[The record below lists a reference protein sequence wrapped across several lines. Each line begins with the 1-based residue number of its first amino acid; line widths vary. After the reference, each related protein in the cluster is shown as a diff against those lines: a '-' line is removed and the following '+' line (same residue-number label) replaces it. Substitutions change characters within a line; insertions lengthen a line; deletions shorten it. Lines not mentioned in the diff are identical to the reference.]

1 MRVLKFLHAADLHL
15 DSPMRGLE
23 RYEGAPADQIRGA
36 TRRALENL
44 VRLAIDENVA
54 LVIIAGDL
62 YDTDWKDYNTALF
75 LSQQM
80 SKLRQAGI
88 RVFVVTGNHDAASQ
102 ITRSLR
108 MPGNVRFLSTREPE
122 TVLLEELGIAIHGQ
136 GFAERAVR
144 YDLSAE
150 YPSATK
156 DFFNI
161 GILHTAA
168 TGRAGHEPYAPCTI
182 EGLLSKNYDYWA
194 LGHVH
199 QREILHE
206 DPWIVFPGNTQGRH
220 VNESGAKGCTLANI
234 QDGRCVSVEHRNLD
248 VVRWKVCDI
257 DISEA
262 DSPEDLLDCV
272 RVRLEEEYRNADDL
286 LVATRV
292 RMIGTSAA
300 HAQLIRNPEK
310 WAGEIRA
317 AATDV
322 SGGTIWIEKVTISTR
337 PLISLVERIAQNDP
351 VADML
356 RLIQELQPGDEITRP
371 LKDELTIL
379 RTKLPPELVEGNPIF
394 DPDSPESAR
403 EILENAR
410 QILVTT
416 LLTEGRDV

>member
-1 MRVLKFLHAADLHL
+1 MLKFLHAADLHL

-23 RYEGAPADQIRGA
+23 RYEGAPADQMRGA

-44 VRLAIDENVA
+44 VRLAIDETVRF
-54 LVIIAGDL
+54 VIIAGDL

-80 SKLRQAGI
+80 SRLRQAGI
-88 RVFVVTGNHDAASQ
+88 RVFVIAGNHDAASQ

-108 MPGNVRFLSTREPE
+108 MPENVRILSTREPE
-122 TVLLEELGIAIHGQ
+122 TILLDDLGVAIHGQ

-144 YDLSAE
+144 HDLSAN
-150 YPSATK
+150 YPSARR
-156 DFFNI
+156 DCFNV

-206 DPWIVFPGNTQGRH
+206 NPWIVFPGNTQGRH
-220 VNESGAKGCTLANI
+220 VNESGAKGCTLATV
-234 QDGRCVSVEHRNLD
+234 QDGRCVAVEPRNLD
-248 VVRWKVCDI
+248 VVRWKLCDI
-257 DISEA
+257 DISAA
-262 DSPEDLLDCV
+262 DSAEDLLD
-272 RVRLEEEYRNADDL
+272 RARRRLEEESRDADGL
-286 LVATRV
+286 LVATRI
-292 RMIGTSAA
+292 RILGDSAA
-300 HAQLIRNPEK
+300 HADLIRNPEK

-317 AATDV
+317 VATDL
-322 SGGTIWIEKVTISTR
+322 SGGTIWIEKVIISTR
-337 PLISLVERIAQNDP
+337 PRISIEDRIAQNDP
-351 VADML
+351 VADLL
-356 RLIQELQPGDEITRP
+356 RLIQELQPGDEILDP
-371 LKDELTIL
+371 LRDELTTL
-379 RTKLPPELVEGNPIF
+379 RTKLPAELVQDNPVF

-410 QILVTT
+410 QILFTA
-416 LLTEGRDV
+416 LLAGGGQP

>member
-1 MRVLKFLHAADLHL
+1 MLKFLHAADLHL